1 MSKKKHL
8 KMEIGRLTAEIHQLR
23 CENEELS
30 YMLKNLQENVEIA
43 NGEDVRE
50 MLRTC
55 GEITIEGV
63 HATAQYQD
71 IVGVLLRNGYEV
83 ELAPVRN
90 GTKLKIKIKES
101 EDCFNE

>member
-8 KMEIGRLTAEIHQLR
+8 KMEIGRLTAEIHQLMDK
-23 CENEELS
+23 NEELS
-30 YMLKNLQENVEIA
+30 YMLNDLQDSLDIA

-55 GEITIEGV
+55 GEITIEGA

-71 IVGVLLRNGYEV
+71 IVGILLRNGYEV

-90 GTKLKIKIKES
+90 GTKLKITIKES
-101 EDCFNE
+101 EDCSNE

>member
-23 CENEELS
+23 DKNEELS
-30 YMLKNLQENVEIA
+30 YMLNDLQDSLDIA
-43 NGEDVRE
+43 NGEAVRE

-55 GEITIEGV
+55 GQITIEGM
-63 HATAQYQD
+63 HTTAQYQD
-71 IVGVLLRNGYEV
+71 IVGILLRNGYEV

-90 GTKLKIKIKES
+90 GTKLKITIKES

>member
-8 KMEIGRLTAEIHQLR
+8 KMEIGRLTAEIHQLMDK
-23 CENEELS
+23 NEELS
-30 YMLKNLQENVEIA
+30 YMLNDLQDSLDIA

-55 GEITIEGV
+55 GEITIEGTY
-63 HATAQYQD
+63 ASAQYQD
-71 IVGVLLRNGYEV
+71 IVGILLRNGYEV

-90 GTKLKIKIKES
+90 GTKLKITIKES

>member
-1 MSKKKHL
+1 MSKKENL
-8 KMEIGRLTAEIHQLR
+8 KMEIGRLTAEIHQLMDK
-23 CENEELS
+23 NEELS
-30 YMLKNLQENVEIA
+30 YMLNDLQDSLDIA

-55 GEITIEGV
+55 GEIIIEGA

-71 IVGVLLRNGYEV
+71 IVGILLRNGYEV

-90 GTKLKIKIKES
+90 GTKLKITIKES

>member
-8 KMEIGRLTAEIHQLR
+8 KMEIGRLTAEIHQLMDK
-23 CENEELS
+23 NEELS
-30 YMLKNLQENVEIA
+30 YMLNDLQESVEIA
-43 NGEDVRE
+43 NGEEMRE

-55 GEITIEGV
+55 GQITIEGM

-71 IVGVLLRNGYEV
+71 IVGILLRNGYEV

-90 GTKLKIKIKES
+90 GTKLKITIKES

>member
-8 KMEIGRLTAEIHQLR
+8 KIEIGRLNAEIHQLR
-23 CENEELS
+23 DKNEELS
-30 YMLKNLQENVEIA
+30 YMLNDLQESVEIA
-43 NGEDVRE
+43 NGEEMRE

-55 GEITIEGV
+55 GQITIDGM

-71 IVGVLLRNGYEV
+71 IVGILLRNGYEV

-90 GTKLKIKIKES
+90 GTKLKITIKES